1 MFGDVFLHDQ
11 CGICFGITGVQE
23 FYQCEEL
30 GSEKTHRFH
39 FVENLGG
46 AGAKGFIKLG
56 KFFCQT

>member
-1 MFGDVFLHDQ
+1 
-11 CGICFGITGVQE
+11 
-23 FYQCEEL
+23 L

-56 KFFCQT
+56 NFFAKTETDGALQMLDHRMLI